1 MIKNFFYRFLLVVTL
16 IYGIIFACS
25 TPDDSH
31 FTNWFIFGIGLVIL
45 IGMCF
50 YSFKNLSQERIN
62 EILCLNFFK
71 KIGCDFTEE

>member
-25 TPDDSH
+25 SPDDSH
-31 FTNWFIFGIGLVIL
+31 FGNWIILGVGLFIL

-62 EILCLNFFK
+62 EILYLDLCK